1 MAEAKK
7 TKRDYFDELKKI
19 AAAADRED
27 LVDFIDA
34 QVEALDK
41 RAEKAKEYKAKKAA
55 ESDELKATIAATLT
69 NQFMTADEITEIVAD
84 GDETITKAK
93 VVSRLTALVKAE
105 KAIKAAAKIDKKKI
119 MVYALPGTESKA
131 AE

>member
-69 NQFMTADEITEIVAD
+69 NKFMTADEITEIVAN

-119 MVYALPGTESKA
+119 MVYALPGTESEA